1 MDRLQS
7 ARSIYEIRARLG
19 ILGEGRK
26 LGILLLQRWVRPVR
40 AGRL

>member
-7 ARSIYEIRARLG
+7 ARSIYEIRARLRN
-19 ILGEGRK
+19 LGEGRK
-26 LGILLLQRWVRPVR
+26 LGILLFQWWVRAVR